1 MPADA
6 IGGNG
11 GIGAGSEAVL
21 TISAF
26 AISIA
31 VSATLCNGSGVML
44 DAVAG
49 SVTTGV
55 DNPTSATAAPTTFA
69 SRAASSWPIPL
80 ARGASMPLREAWSG
94 TSWSLVPD
102 ALNSHSAAA
111 IQPARTLP
119 QNAPTKAIRCDLIAI
134 AVWSQIAVEH
144 DCREIGR
151 ASCRERV

>member
-6 IGGNG
+6 IDGNG
-11 GIGAGSEAVL
+11 GIGTGSEAVL

-44 DAVAG
+44 EAVAG

-55 DNPTSATAAPTTFA
+55 DDPISATAAPTTFA

-80 ARGASMPLREAWSG
+80 ARGASMPLREAVVWMLWSG
-94 TSWSLVPD
+94 ASLSLLPD
-102 ALNSHSAAA
+102 GLNSHSAAA

-134 AVWSQIAVEH
+134 AVRSQIAFEH
-144 DCREIGR
+144 DCR
-151 ASCRERV
+151 VKMTM